1 MSVFKVSK
9 KAGADQAVEILDNTG
24 TLKAKLLLLHN

>member
-9 KAGADQAVEILDNTG
+9 KVGADQAVAILNNTG
-24 TLKAKLLLLHN
+24 ILKAKLLLLHN